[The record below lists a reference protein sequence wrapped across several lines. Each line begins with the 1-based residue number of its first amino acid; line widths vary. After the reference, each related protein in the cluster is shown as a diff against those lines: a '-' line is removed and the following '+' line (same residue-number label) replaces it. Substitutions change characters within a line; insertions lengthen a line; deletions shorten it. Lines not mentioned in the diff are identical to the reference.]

1 MKNLFFLSLNRTF
14 APRMSCLE
22 PFKIDLKGLSDGLSL
37 LELSLDNA
45 YFEAIDAPEVKDG
58 EVAASLEIKRSGDIF
73 TLKGHLEGF
82 VMVPC
87 DLCLDDMEQP
97 VATDCR
103 FTIKFSEEESEDDEL
118 LTVSE
123 DDGVLDLSWLLYEQ
137 IALAIPIKHVHAP
150 GKCNVAMTQKLSE
163 LSAARSSDEEDD
175 AAGKDIDP
183 RWSALK
189 NLKI

>member
-1 MKNLFFLSLNRTF
+1 
-14 APRMSCLE
+14 
-22 PFKIDLKGLSDGLSL
+22 
-37 LELSLDNA
+37 
-45 YFEAIDAPEVKDG
+45 
-58 EVAASLEIKRSGDIF
+58 
-73 TLKGHLEGF
+73 
-82 VMVPC
+82 
-87 DLCLDDMEQP
+87 MEQP